1 MNDKTIIEFAFI
13 CYEEL
18 ARRVLSTYAFNWLHS
33 SNQFQSH
40 PKVAEITVRNSKVLL
55 DSGRTSLSPQENKRT
70 LCLQDAFLATVCREI
85 FADWPFFCVL
95 RELIFAIRIDWLFS
109 MGINFSVRFSQSQ
122 YPVLIIFSFL
132 LSTCNADIYFQT
144 IRRCA
149 YPI

>member
-13 CYEEL
+13 WYEEL

-70 LCLQDAFLATVCREI
+70 LCLQD
-85 FADWPFFCVL
+85 DWPFFCVL
-95 RELIFAIRIDWLFS
+95 RELIFAIRTDWLFS

-144 IRRCA
+144 IRRCV